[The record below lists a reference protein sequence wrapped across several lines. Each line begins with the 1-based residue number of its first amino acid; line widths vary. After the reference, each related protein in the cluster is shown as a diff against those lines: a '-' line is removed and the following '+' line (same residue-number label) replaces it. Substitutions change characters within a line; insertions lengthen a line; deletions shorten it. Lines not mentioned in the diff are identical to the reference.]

1 MLKLACATNGWDNSV
16 TSLGGIPASTSAE
29 QIAILP
35 PEGASRVTSLLPTFR
50 AFLRQ
55 VCCAPTIPLPI
66 GAMDKA
72 RLLPDW
78 GLLGKSCHSQPGCSF
93 EEVMAC
99 ISHALLVRP
108 FIKARAHLPLRCFD
122 RP

>member
-1 MLKLACATNGWDNSV
+1 MSKLACATNGWDSSV
-16 TSLGGIPASTSAE
+16 TSLAGIPASTLAE

-35 PEGASRVTSLLPTFR
+35 QKEASRVTSLLPTFR
-50 AFLRQ
+50 AFLHQ
-55 VCCAPTIPLPI
+55 MCCAPTTPLPI
-66 GAMDKA
+66 RAMDKA

-78 GLLGKSCHSQPGCSF
+78 GLPGKFCHGQAGCSF

-99 ISHALLVRP
+99 ISLALLVRP

-122 RP
+122 